1 MAQNGAHWCVHYQ
14 IIKKIQLERWFY
26 MEWPID
32 LAFLAELEMC
42 VDAYPFFLSAVH
54 LSILSIWG
62 HFPILMCFVLVEL
75 SALPLPIEAERG
87 NFWGLAAAGLV
98 TCTHPIS
105 CSSEVC
111 GVFGVWHKAWGQ
123 GLDIDRNKFI
133 TAEMVVT
140 AAGGKSYTTGNIR
153 SNILNGFFLR
163 RDLDIVCC
171 SLYPR
176 SCSGLCLC
184 PSPTVLPSCLFS
196 ELPWT
201 LLPLLIQSWFLSLGF
216 KDSGSCHEGE
226 VK

>member
-1 MAQNGAHWCVHYQ
+1 MIVYGMTYRFGFFGRAWNVCGC
-14 IIKKIQLERWFY
+14 L
-26 MEWPID
+26 
-32 LAFLAELEMC
+32 
-42 VDAYPFFLSAVH
+42 PFFSFGCPPVH
-54 LSILSIWG
+54 SLYLGAFSHPDVFCVG
-62 HFPILMCFVLVEL
+62 GTQC
-75 SALPLPIEAERG
+75 PIEAERG

-98 TCTHPIS
+98 TCTHPIR